1 MMTQPPIPEYPSIG
15 VVRIFDSIQPPL
27 SQGEYKIEMKQTFP
41 QAVDGRAT
49 QMPTSSIQNKY
60 VKVDGS
66 RWSIDPLTIHSRSP
80 PKNEQDVKLDYT
92 LPKIVFQSKTLPWE
106 RQIPGTESNYPWMCL
121 LLIREDEFRDYCRI
135 LPDELT
141 GNDSLTGTS
150 HDIENDGNPPV
161 QIKILEITDNLL
173 KAIGPKPDELSLLAH
188 GLQVNPMDKEL
199 CGSDEDGLFSVVLSN
214 RIPSL
219 SDTKYTACLVSIED
233 CFSDLPNHREVSYIT
248 QPSIPDGNTAAFD
261 KTPLPASKSAR
272 TNPAG
277 KKSSTVKGKTLAEQ
291 IQISGTAHSGV
302 KKHLVLLDHWNFKTG
317 SGGDF
322 ESKIKSIRFRSREQ
336 SSEDVGELGTVYD
349 FADAANQSS
358 VYEPALLGNDMDPD
372 VSMNSFLLTDIV
384 EHDGI
389 TRPCLYRSPCVAIPV
404 NHEPKEEPYLN
415 SDDARGLEP
424 ASGLDVIHHSAA
436 FELGRLLAMSD
447 PKFIDS
453 LSRWRHL
460 WNKKQDR
467 KKYREDLVKKSAL
480 DLDSESIHAQN
491 VSIQSVIQKG
501 IISNSSAKF
510 EKELIKVDGKLRSS
524 LENVIPEF
532 DVSQFKVNKDE
543 LDLPEH
549 VSIASPEA
557 VEHLLNEQ
565 LMNGGE
571 HNADR

>member
-1 MMTQPPIPEYPSIG
+1 M
-15 VVRIFDSIQPPL
+15 
-27 SQGEYKIEMKQTFP
+27 
-41 QAVDGRAT
+41 
-49 QMPTSSIQNKY
+49 
-60 VKVDGS
+60 
-66 RWSIDPLTIHSRSP
+66 
-80 PKNEQDVKLDYT
+80 
-92 LPKIVFQSKTLPWE
+92 
-106 RQIPGTESNYPWMCL
+106 
-121 LLIREDEFRDYCRI
+121 
-135 LPDELT
+135 
-141 GNDSLTGTS
+141 
-150 HDIENDGNPPV
+150 
-161 QIKILEITDNLL
+161 
-173 KAIGPKPDELSLLAH
+173 
-188 GLQVNPMDKEL
+188 
-199 CGSDEDGLFSVVLSN
+199 
-214 RIPSL
+214 
-219 SDTKYTACLVSIED
+219 
-233 CFSDLPNHREVSYIT
+233 
-248 QPSIPDGNTAAFD
+248 
-261 KTPLPASKSAR
+261 
-272 TNPAG
+272 
-277 KKSSTVKGKTLAEQ
+277 
-291 IQISGTAHSGV
+291 
-302 KKHLVLLDHWNFKTG
+302 
-317 SGGDF
+317 
-322 ESKIKSIRFRSREQ
+322 
-336 SSEDVGELGTVYD
+336 
-349 FADAANQSS
+349 
-358 VYEPALLGNDMDPD
+358 
-372 VSMNSFLLTDIV
+372 
-384 EHDGI
+384 
-389 TRPCLYRSPCVAIPV
+389 AIPV